1 MRVPSHAERV
11 TAVKTTITF
20 MVHPTIRNKPEP
32 FQPEYSRNWKE
43 VVGPL
48 EELKHHVGNGGA
60 FIGVRMVSDHRSSSA
75 FDYADLAVVDIDYG
89 LTIEEFKKHPLCA
102 SACWGYT
109 TASHG
114 VEGDRYRVVFRLP
127 HRITNPDVFKGVVSL
142 LIKALG
148 SDRACS
154 DACRLFYGNDKAQ
167 HFIWDPDAVL
177 PESILDDAEQ
187 EARNMHKRESI
198 RTDSYDEVTF
208 EQAIFVLEN
217 VLEPTRDGDRE
228 RFTRITS
235 AARSGGDRLFPHW
248 SDWASRGH
256 HGKGKNRRQ
265 TTERFFY
272 GFNGSS
278 LATLFFMANEEDPD
292 WRDKLPAEIRSSGT
306 GANNSHYGSAVG
318 YDWEDF
324 LGDPDQDFAGM
335 TREDS
340 GNTQSLFDEA
350 RPWTQVAQVQRPQAE
365 EPELYDDEYEDP
377 PEAETPVPEDE
388 TVDIPRIRNHGRQ
401 RGDAEVQIVVEIKN
415 RLQNLY
421 PGLRLNSM
429 SQSLEYGPIEKPIP
443 VDDVSTSYVRI
454 SAGAGQVFPKTLT
467 YDTALIVGRE
477 HAYHPVRA
485 YLEKCA
491 AETDPCPYFDTLATE
506 LLGVA
511 EDTMTDVVM
520 PDGSRLCDVILKRF
534 MIGAV
539 ARVLEPGCVH
549 DWMPILIGGQ
559 NAGKSTFFQYL
570 TPPAPEAPGYYPWVS
585 TVQQGINYLKDR
597 PHVLHCGFIVL
608 LDECDRYFKRQSV
621 EEFKNLVSVGTDRS
635 AKKYENERDF
645 RRSFVL
651 AGATNSNEFLVD
663 PTGNRRFM
671 PIVVDG
677 KIPSKDD
684 PNIKIIDLDRLK
696 KDRDSIW
703 AAAYKAYLDNP
714 VHTFTSYE
722 ISFVSEYMENFQQ
735 DSPLEYMVLSKFKE
749 KISGEHV
756 FPDKGLRNYWL
767 MADIF
772 EWLDVHAKEERSM
785 TRQISDALK
794 RRGFYRRRV
803 RKNNRIM
810 NMWVTDDPYYDSNAR
825 ELSRDWN

>member
-1 MRVPSHAERV
+1 MP
-11 TAVKTTITF
+11 AVKTAVAF
-20 MVHPTIRNKPEP
+20 MVHPSIKNKPEP
-32 FQPEYSRNWKE
+32 FQPEFSRNWRE

-48 EELKHHVGNGGA
+48 EELKNHVSNGGA
-60 FIGVRMVSDHRSSSA
+60 FIGVRMEGGHRSSSA
-75 FDYADLAVVDIDYG
+75 FDFADLAVVDIDHG
-89 LTIEEFKKHPLCA
+89 LTIEQFKQHPLAA
-102 SACWGYT
+102 SAAWAYT

-114 VEGDRYRVVFRLP
+114 PNGDRYRVIFRLP
-127 HRITNPDVFKGVVSL
+127 HRITDPNVFKGVVTL
-142 LIKALG
+142 LIRSLGGDKACTD
-148 SDRACS
+148 S
-154 DACRLFYGNDKAQ
+154 CRLFYGNDKAENFVWQ
-167 HFIWDPDAVL
+167 PDVLL
-177 PESILDDAEQ
+177 PESILDDGED
-187 EARNMHKRESI
+187 EARNQRKREAI
-198 RTDSYDEVTF
+198 RTDSYDEITF

-217 VLEPTRDGDRE
+217 VIEPTRDGDRE

-235 AARSGGDRLFPHW
+235 AARSGGERLFPHW

-272 GFNGSS
+272 GFSGSS
-278 LATLFFMANEEDPD
+278 LATLFFMANEDDPN
-292 WRDKLPAEIRSSGT
+292 WRDKLPDAIRSKGT
-306 GANNSHYGSAVG
+306 GAHTNHFGSAVG

-324 LGDPDQDFAGM
+324 LGDPEEDFAGIAQ
-335 TREDS
+335 DGAS
-340 GNTQSLFDEA
+340 NTQSMFDEA
-350 RPWTQVAQVQRPQAE
+350 RPWTQVAEVQIDNQE
-365 EPELYDDEYEDP
+365 EPELYDDDHVDQDVDDE
-377 PEAETPVPEDE
+377 PEEQVEVPRVRANGRARAEPEQELVID
-388 TVDIPRIRNHGRQ
+388 
-401 RGDAEVQIVVEIKN
+401 IKN
-415 RLQNLY
+415 RLQRLY
-421 PGLRLNSM
+421 PGLRQNSM

-454 SAGAGQVFPKTLT
+454 SAGAGQVYPKTLT

-485 YLEKCA
+485 YLENCA
-491 AETDPCPYFDTLATE
+491 ANVEPCPYFDTLASE
-506 LLGVA
+506 LLGVK
-511 EDTMTDVVM
+511 EDTMTDVRM
-520 PDGSRLCDVILKRF
+520 PDGSRLCDMILKRF
-534 MIGAV
+534 VVGAV

-570 TPPAPEAPGYYPWVS
+570 TPPSPEAPGYYPWVS
-585 TVQQGINYLKDR
+585 TVQQGINYIKDR

-608 LDECDRYFKRQSV
+608 LDECDRYFKRQYV

-651 AGATNSNEFLVD
+651 AGATNSDEFLVD

-671 PIVVDG
+671 PIVVEG
-677 KIPSKDD
+677 KVHSKDD
-684 PNIKIIDLDRLK
+684 HSIKIIDLDRLK
-696 KDRDSIW
+696 RDRDSIW

-722 ISFVSEYMENFQQ
+722 LSHMSEYMENFQQ

-749 KISGEHV
+749 RISGEHK
-756 FPDKGLRNYWL
+756 FSDIGYRKYWL

-772 EWLDVHAKEERSM
+772 EWLEIHPKDERSM
-785 TRQISDALK
+785 TRQISDLLK
-794 RRGFYRRRV
+794 RRGFFRRRV

-810 NMWVTDDPYYDSNAR
+810 NMWLTDDPSLDPNAN

>member
-1 MRVPSHAERV
+1 MP
-11 TAVKTTITF
+11 TVKTALSF
-20 MVHPTIRNKPEP
+20 MVHPTIKNKPVP
-32 FQPEYSRNWKE
+32 FQPEFSDNWKE

-48 EELKHHVGNGGA
+48 EELKNHVGNGGA
-60 FIGVRMVSDHRSSSA
+60 FIGARMLSGHRSSSA
-75 FDYADLAVVDIDYG
+75 FDFADLAVVDIDHG
-89 LTIEEFKKHPLCA
+89 LTIEQFKEHPLAA

-114 VEGDRYRVVFRLP
+114 PEADRFRVVFRLP
-127 HRITNPDVFKGVVSL
+127 HRISNPAVYKGVVTL
-142 LIKALG
+142 LIKSLG
-148 SDRACS
+148 GDKSCK
-154 DACRLFYGNDKAQ
+154 DACRLFYGNDKAE
-167 HFIWDPDAVL
+167 HFVWNPDVTL
-177 PESILDDAEQ
+177 PESILDDAED
-187 EARNMHKRESI
+187 EARNQRKREAV
-198 RTDSYDEVTF
+198 RTDSYDEITL

-217 VLEPTRDGDRE
+217 VIEPTRDGDRD

-235 AARSGGDRLFPHW
+235 AARSGGERLFPHW

-272 GFNGSS
+272 GFTGSS
-278 LATLFFMANEEDPD
+278 LATLFFMANEDDPN
-292 WRDKLPAEIRSSGT
+292 WRDKLPDEIKSKGT
-306 GANNSHYGSAVG
+306 GANTSHFGSAVG

-324 LGDPDQDFAGM
+324 LGDPEEDFAGVAQ
-335 TREDS
+335 DS
-340 GNTQSLFDEA
+340 RSNTQSMFDEA
-350 RPWTQVAQVQRPQAE
+350 RPWTQIAEVVNSSQE
-365 EPELYDDEYEDP
+365 EPELYDEEEDDDD
-377 PEAETPVPEDE
+377 PVDD
-388 TVDIPRIRNHGRQ
+388 VADVPRVRSHGRQ
-401 RGDAEVQIVVEIKN
+401 RANPDTQTVVEIKN

-429 SQSLEYGPIEKPIP
+429 SQSLEYGPIDKPIP

-485 YLEKCA
+485 YLENCA
-491 AETDPCPYFDTLATE
+491 ANVEPCPYFDTLATE

-511 EDTMTDVVM
+511 EDTMTDVRM
-520 PDGSRLCDVILKRF
+520 PDGKRLCDVILKRF
-534 MIGAV
+534 LIGAV

-570 TPPAPEAPGYYPWVS
+570 TPPSPESPGYYPWVS
-585 TVQQGINYLKDR
+585 TVQQGIGYIKDR

-608 LDECDRYFKRQSV
+608 LDECDRYFKRQHV

-645 RRSFVL
+645 RRAFVL

-696 KDRDSIW
+696 EDRDSIW
-703 AAAYKAYLDNP
+703 AAAYQAYLDNP

-772 EWLDVHAKEERSM
+772 EWLDVHAKEEKSM

-803 RKNNRIM
+803 RKNNRVM
-810 NMWVTDDPYYDSNAR
+810 NMWVTDDPYFDSNAK
-825 ELSRDWN
+825 ELSRNWN